1 MANQVENSFYRN
13 VVSFL
18 LGKESERPSYAALL
32 KELQPFQSPNGPNSF
47 GSRSDIP
54 KLSVDTNG
62 VCTACANNQPCE
74 KASTKCEDVSIGAD
88 GLISCD
94 VFAEGTEV
102 DFCKLNLMFALD
114 EKEVCVMG
122 VH

>member
-1 MANQVENSFYRN
+1 MANQVADSFYRN
-13 VVSFL
+13 LVSLL
-18 LGKESERPSYAALL
+18 LGKESERPSSAALL
-32 KELQPFQSPNGPNSF
+32 KELQFQSPNGPNSF

-62 VCTACANNQPCE
+62 VCTACANSQPCE

-114 EKEVCVMG
+114 EKEVCVM
-122 VH
+122 VAH

>member
-1 MANQVENSFYRN
+1 MANQVEDSFYRN
-13 VVSFL
+13 VVSLL